1 MFSTISVCFRAIFTG
16 FMFKI
21 SQSDCYTTS
30 RVIFRL
36 LSFRLPWFDQ
46 EKAPSITLRWNDRWN
61 YHDNFILFI
70 LIISGIPITTPCPG
84 ALPAAA
90 GSSAM
95 CRPAVSFQNSHSVS
109 NNFTAFPYL
118 LMRWV
123 WSSSDWFYL
132 PASSPSFSPNSCN
145 VCGTGKLTTLFDR
158 WIVSEERWWDVH
170 GNSG

>member
-21 SQSDCYTTS
+21 SQSDCYSTS

-36 LSFRLPWFDQ
+36 LSFRFPWFDQ
-46 EKAPSITLRWNDRWN
+46 EKAPSITLRRNDRWN

-90 GSSAM
+90 GSSATS
-95 CRPAVSFQNSHSVS
+95 RPVVSYPPVS

-132 PASSPSFSPNSCN
+132 PVSSPSFSPNSCN

-158 WIVSEERWWDVH
+158 WIVSEERWWDLH